1 MINRREFLQLGT
13 AAAVAWSANGLEA
26 SPAVAPGPGGP
37 ADSVTPLYKV
47 LFDER
52 FAEGIA
58 FALRVQEC
66 GGDVHPIRG
75 DIRAIWYDD
84 LYHHW
89 NGSPVGVAGLT
100 TARSLF
106 CLDMFARDAGLRVV
120 YYAEHELGADGPVEW
135 SAEVAYAV
143 THFPRVRCRPIRRA
157 VDPLLPLTSLVS
169 WVIAP
174 VWRKHIAELTFGR
187 A

>member
-1 MINRREFLQLGT
+1 M
-13 AAAVAWSANGLEA
+13 
-26 SPAVAPGPGGP
+26 
-37 ADSVTPLYKV
+37 

-52 FAEGIA
+52 FADGIA

-75 DIRAIWYDD
+75 DICAIWYDD

-100 TARSLF
+100 TPRSLF

-120 YYAEHELGADGPVEW
+120 YYAEHELGADGPVDHRVFGPDRLRRTARLTQAGPQW
-135 SAEVAYAV
+135 STEVAFAL
-143 THFPRVRCRPIRRA
+143 THFPRAGCRPVRKA
-157 VDPLLPLTSLVS
+157 VDPLVPSTSLVS

-174 VWRKHIAELTFGR
+174 VWQKHIAELPFGR